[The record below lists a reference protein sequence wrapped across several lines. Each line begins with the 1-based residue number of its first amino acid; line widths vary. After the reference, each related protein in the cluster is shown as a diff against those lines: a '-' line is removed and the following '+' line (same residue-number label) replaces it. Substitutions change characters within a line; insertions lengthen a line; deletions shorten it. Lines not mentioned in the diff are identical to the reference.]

1 MVPAARASS
10 QPEKAIMSTT
20 DRAVTMAATHKLSQV
35 APDTDPSIQYSTDCA
50 ARGSEL
56 RKTRKLAS
64 AENAAESTTP
74 ESTSRSGV
82 MPPWAM
88 EMRYTRPAAP
98 NAPTKA
104 PRVSR

>member
-1 MVPAARASS
+1 
-10 QPEKAIMSTT
+10 MSTT

-104 PRVSR
+104 PMVSR